1 MARTTV
7 EVLVDDLD
15 GTEASETVHIGW
27 NGEWRELDLSKRNLQ
42 ALSRVL
48 DKYWNASRPVSRQRR
63 AAGTK
68 RKGGGAR
75 RARSTRGSGRDP
87 KAIRAWAPSRASRSP
102 PAAAVPPRSS
112 GSTTS
117 RGSAPS
123 HAAGYS
129 S

>member
-87 KAIRAWAPSRASRSP
+87 KAIRAWAAEQGIEVPSRGRIPAEVERLYNESR
-102 PAAAVPPRSS
+102 
-112 GSTTS
+112 
-117 RGSAPS
+117 
-123 HAAGYS
+123 
-129 S
+129 